1 MAEDRK
7 ITDNYQEFLSE
18 VKKREK
24 WNAMFLIPLA
34 NDLFALTTE
43 TYPEIESLAGY
54 VRKQI
59 MVKAFFR
66 VCELNDFMMTRLYD
80 GEEDGN
86 ADIEALKLPQPEDL
100 QSGSYEFSK
109 IPVSIEPGIQE
120 EFLDFFSGNTSM
132 PNRDT
137 DFLYRC
143 FALVK
148 KELWESFSEQICNFG
163 GNTILC
169 MNEWAFTRMWH
180 YTLQVKKLL
189 GKH

>member
-1 MAEDRK
+1 MAEGRK
-7 ITDNYQEFLSE
+7 IADNYQEFLNE

-43 TYPEIESLAGY
+43 TYQEIEHFPGY

-66 VCELNDFMMTRLYD
+66 VCELNDFMMARLYD
-80 GEEDGN
+80 GEEDEN
-86 ADIEALKLPQPEDL
+86 ADVEALKLPQPEDL
-100 QSGSYEFSK
+100 QPGKYEFQK
-109 IPVSIEPGIQE
+109 IPLSIEPGIHQE
-120 EFLDFFSGNTSM
+120 FQDFFSGNANI

-137 DFLYRC
+137 DFLYQC
-143 FALVK
+143 FVLVK
-148 KELWESFSEQICNFG
+148 KELWDNFSDQICNFG

-180 YTLQVKKLL
+180 YTRQVKKLL
-189 GKH
+189 GKY